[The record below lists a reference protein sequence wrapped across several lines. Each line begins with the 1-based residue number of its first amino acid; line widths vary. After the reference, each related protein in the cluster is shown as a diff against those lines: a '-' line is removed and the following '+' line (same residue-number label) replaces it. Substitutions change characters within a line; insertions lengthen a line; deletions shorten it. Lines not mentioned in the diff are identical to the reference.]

1 MKIAGL
7 AAAPMLFLAFAIAAP
22 ALAQTSPSGGIG
34 SLTPPPP
41 QTPDQAHSPPAAGP
55 PTTTTSPD
63 DRNRPVQAPS
73 STSSQQ

>member
-7 AAAPMLFLAFAIAAP
+7 VAAPVLFLAFAIAAP
-22 ALAQTSPSGGIG
+22 SLAQTSPSGGIG

-41 QTPDQAHSPPAAGP
+41 QTPDQAHGPPAAGH
-55 PTTTTSPD
+55 PTPATRSD
-63 DRNRPVQAPS
+63 DRSRPVQAPS

>member
-1 MKIAGL
+1 MKISAL
-7 AAAPMLFLAFAIAAP
+7 AALTLVLAVAAP

-34 SLTPPPP
+34 SLTPPPS
-41 QTPDQAHSPPAAGP
+41 QTPAPDQAQGPPPGQPPPA
-55 PTTTTSPD
+55 TSPD